1 MFASFAIHR
10 ATSTKAIVVPAVAV
24 IHEGDN
30 ARVWVVRPDGL
41 LVSRNV
47 TTGDAQD
54 GKVTITSG
62 LQPGERIVTAGALFV
77 NEAGLGE

>member
-1 MFASFAIHR
+1 M
-10 ATSTKAIVVPAVAV
+10 
-24 IHEGDN
+24 
-30 ARVWVVRPDGL
+30 RPDGL